1 MTETDEL
8 RRQLDERGVEWTAN
22 DGEHVKETCWPYMG
36 ELTAAFAEYD
46 NGTTRFAC
54 DTWCFTPAQ
63 AIAATLGMGVNCS
76 KAEHDAG
83 GCLGFQSGD
92 DDEPVD
98 QCKACHKYTS
108 YEVEL

>member
-1 MTETDEL
+1 MTATDEL
-8 RRQLDERGVEWTAN
+8 CRLLDERGVKWTDHGYKN
-22 DGEHVKETCWPYMG
+22 HIWWKGFDGVRWHAENRHCVDGWRVKVE
-36 ELTAAFAEYD
+36 AII
-46 NGTTRFAC
+46 
-54 DTWCFTPAQ
+54 TPEQ
-63 AIAATLGMGVNCS
+63 AITATLGMGVNCS